1 MKYNYSN
8 NNRFQLAL
16 WRLLIVWVNQ
26 GRGYSII
33 NHVTEEMLVL
43 LSKEI
48 TGAWRGVVFR
58 AVRPVFMP
66 WIMPTATVFDL
77 APNSTSKV

>member
-33 NHVTEEMLVL
+33 NHVTE
-43 LSKEI
+43 
-48 TGAWRGVVFR
+48 
-58 AVRPVFMP
+58 
-66 WIMPTATVFDL
+66 
-77 APNSTSKV
+77 